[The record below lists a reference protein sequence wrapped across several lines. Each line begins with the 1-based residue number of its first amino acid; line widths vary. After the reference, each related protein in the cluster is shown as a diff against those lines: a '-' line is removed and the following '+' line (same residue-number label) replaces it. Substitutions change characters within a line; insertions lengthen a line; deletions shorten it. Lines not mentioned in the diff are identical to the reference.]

1 MWVMMAPLIMDL
13 IDPHILLT
21 RHTLKKTLFN
31 LHRLFYKTK
40 KRLRYPYFT
49 GFSYT
54 ISNLMEKNLRGNLK
68 SITIIIHQFQL
79 RPYHFYWILHVKQ
92 KYSFDT
98 QRKKMKLDVEAS
110 VNIKGCDKHHIRV
123 TKKGQRRHYPVCIF
137 HNTSVAGVGFCRRF
151 SLHQIVVLPP
161 FLPV

>member
-1 MWVMMAPLIMDL
+1 M
-13 IDPHILLT
+13 H
-21 RHTLKKTLFN
+21 N
-31 LHRLFYKTK
+31 Q
-40 KRLRYPYFT
+40 YFEPFD
-49 GFSYT
+49 G
-54 ISNLMEKNLRGNLK
+54 KNLRRNPK
-68 SITIIIHQFQL
+68 SITIIIHQFDL
-79 RPYHFYWILHVKQ
+79 RPYHCYWILHVKQ

-110 VNIKGCDKHHIRV
+110 VGIKGCDKHHIRV

-161 FLPV
+161 FPASLRQTFSTWNTWK

>member
-1 MWVMMAPLIMDL
+1 MSYDGTSNNGSHRPTYSPDTAY
-13 IDPHILLT
+13 
-21 RHTLKKTLFN
+21 LKENFIQPSTF
-31 LHRLFYKTK
+31 
-40 KRLRYPYFT
+40 
-49 GFSYT
+49 
-54 ISNLMEKNLRGNLK
+54 
-68 SITIIIHQFQL
+68 IHQFDL
-79 RPYHFYWILHVKQ
+79 RPYHCYWILHVKQ

-110 VNIKGCDKHHIRV
+110 VGIKGCDKHHIRV

-161 FLPV
+161 FPASLRQTFSTRNTWK